1 MDHLPEKHLINDEMI
16 GDTAQQIAKDLRLSE
31 LFPLQRKPGET
42 PFEHLFNSVYP
53 EVTRLLKTDTR
64 SLPQIVYQVDLR
76 ETLVN
81 EALSAENPAAKLTTA
96 IIKRCFQKVV
106 LRRMYGRGKM

>member
-1 MDHLPEKHLINDEMI
+1 VDHLPEKHLINDEMI
-16 GDTAQQIAKDLRLSE
+16 EDTAQQIAKDLRLSE
-31 LFPLQRKPGET
+31 FPINRKPDET
-42 PFEHLFNSVYP
+42 AFEHLFNGVLP
-53 EVTRLLKTDTR
+53 EVSRLIKTDIR
-64 SLPQIVYQVDLR
+64 ALPQIIYQVDLS

-81 EALSAENPAAKLTTA
+81 EAMSTEKPAAQLTTA